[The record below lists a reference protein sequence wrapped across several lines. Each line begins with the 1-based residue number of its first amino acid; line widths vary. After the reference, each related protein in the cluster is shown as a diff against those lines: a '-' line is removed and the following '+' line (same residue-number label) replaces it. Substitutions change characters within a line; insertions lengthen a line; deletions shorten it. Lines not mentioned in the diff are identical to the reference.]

1 MGVEY
6 DFIRVVFLKIKKKPI
21 VGMSGCLSPV
31 NFAVCINGVDVW
43 VSFFSSSTVFNSSV
57 FMLAVV
63 QGHYVML
70 IRAPH
75 LEKCH

>member
-1 MGVEY
+1 MV
-6 DFIRVVFLKIKKKPI
+6 R
-21 VGMSGCLSPV
+21 MSGCLSSV
-31 NFAVCINGVDVW
+31 DFAVCINSVDVW
-43 VSFFSSSTVFNSSV
+43 VSGFSSSTVFNFSV

>member
-1 MGVEY
+1 MTLLGWVL
-6 DFIRVVFLKIKKKPI
+6 FSKKKEANRQNEW
-21 VGMSGCLSPV
+21 MFEFCK
-31 NFAVCINGVDVW
+31 FRCVDVW
-43 VSFFSSSTVFNSSV
+43 VSFFSSSTVFNFSV

>member
-1 MGVEY
+1 MFELSEY
-6 DFIRVVFLKIKKKPI
+6 LCVYKKCWRVGVVFP
-21 VGMSGCLSPV
+21 
-31 NFAVCINGVDVW
+31 
-43 VSFFSSSTVFNSSV
+43 SSTVFNFSV
-57 FMLAVV
+57 FVLAVV